1 MQHGAAIAKPRDAG
15 SVQQM
20 GINARGLRGG
30 VRTQTQH
37 AATELVHQLE
47 GPQVEFVPSAR
58 EQRLQM
64 LKQGRNHQF
73 KATPGGLVDQAPA
86 QGLDLKRLSWQN
98 VCDMFRQQPGSGH
111 VSNDGEKLR
120 L

>member
-1 MQHGAAIAKPRDAG
+1 
-15 SVQQM
+15 
-20 GINARGLRGG
+20 
-30 VRTQTQH
+30 
-37 AATELVHQLE
+37 
-47 GPQVEFVPSAR
+47 
-58 EQRLQM
+58 M

-111 VSNDGEKLR
+111 VSNDGEKPR